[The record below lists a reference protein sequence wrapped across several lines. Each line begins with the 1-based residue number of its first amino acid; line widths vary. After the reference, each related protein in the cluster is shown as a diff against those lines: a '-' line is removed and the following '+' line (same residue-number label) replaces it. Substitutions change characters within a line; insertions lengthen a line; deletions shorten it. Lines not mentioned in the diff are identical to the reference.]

1 MIWLGWAWAVVYAI
15 LAAISVALYAAFGDW
30 PWGLLA
36 FLPLVPYVL
45 VLRALRRPGGERR
58 GALRAWL
65 AVLIVIMVLT
75 LFRWQAIDVLIGR
88 G

>member
-45 VLRALRRPGGERR
+45 VVRALTRPGKRR
-58 GALRAWL
+58 GMLRAWL
-65 AVLIVIMVLT
+65 VALIVIMVLM
-75 LFRWQAIDVLIGR
+75 LFRWQVIDALIGP